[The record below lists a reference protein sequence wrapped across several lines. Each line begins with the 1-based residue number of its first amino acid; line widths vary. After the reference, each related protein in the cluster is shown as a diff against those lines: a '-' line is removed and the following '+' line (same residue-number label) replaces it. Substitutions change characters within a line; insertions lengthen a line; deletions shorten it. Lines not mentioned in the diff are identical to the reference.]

1 MDNKTVYYKPLPPK
15 PATLLIIER
24 GKPITLVSLDGSMTL
39 GRASE
44 KSTCDIKIAS
54 GIVSRNH
61 GEFIYEDVEGIFYYR
76 DNNSLNGTFYNGV
89 KLEQLNERG
98 TRAVRLSDGDILR
111 IDCENLM
118 NPRSD
123 AVIIIFSTAFSVKE
137 TWKRYPLD
145 GIDSVKIGRGISD
158 GICLTDFMA
167 SRSHAVMVRA
177 QNTWHITD
185 SGSVNG
191 LAVNREQLEGQRELH
206 IFDVIRIANTT
217 LIFLGNEVIYN
228 EVQMAAPQPEQVRA
242 NRSVVMSVNIDEVK
256 VRKFNSIAK
265 KTLLSHI
272 NLDVEAGDFVL
283 ILGGAG
289 AGKTTFIK
297 SLMGSIKRT
306 GKVEGQ
312 VLFDN
317 MDLYK
322 NFRML
327 KHKIGLVP
335 QFSTTRDN
343 DTVYNTIMDAANIK
357 LAGEYSNAEIRQR
370 VDNVIGKLMLTSL
383 TGNLVKNLSGG
394 QKKRVEVA
402 IQAIGDQ
409 EVFVLDEPD
418 SGMDYA
424 TRVDL
429 MTNLHSCTDSGG
441 VVMVISHS
449 PDDAAHLFTKVIVL
463 AKSQRDEV
471 GRLAYYGDVEN
482 AYKFFGVGKL
492 SDIVMEINYEGG
504 HGRADEFIDKF
515 ENTRRG

>member
-1 MDNKTVYYKPLPPK
+1 MDNKTVYYKPMPPK
-15 PATLLIIER
+15 PATLLILER
-24 GKPITLVSLDGSMTL
+24 GKPVRLVSLTGSLTL
-39 GRASE
+39 GRDAKDS
-44 KSTCDIKIAS
+44 KCDIRLAS
-54 GIVSRNH
+54 KIVSRNH
-61 GEFIYEDVEGIFYYR
+61 GEIIYEDVEGIYYYR
-76 DNNSLNGTFYNGV
+76 DNNSLNGTFYNGA
-89 KLEQLNERG
+89 KLEQLNEKG

-111 IDCENLM
+111 IDCENLL
-118 NPRSD
+118 NPRTD
-123 AVIIIFSTAFSVKE
+123 AVILIFSTKFSPDE
-137 TWKRYPLD
+137 NWYRFDLSSMT
-145 GIDSVKIGRGISD
+145 SVNIGRNIPNGIS
-158 GICLTDFMA
+158 LTDFMA
-167 SRSHAVMVRA
+167 SRNHAALNLVDD
-177 QNTWHITD
+177 TWYITD
-185 SGSVNG
+185 CGSVNG
-191 LAVNREQLEGQRELH
+191 LAVNREMVNGSRQLNV
-206 IFDVIRIANTT
+206 FDMITIANTT
-217 LIFLGNEVIYN
+217 LVFLGTEIIFNEVKLKM
-228 EVQMAAPQPEQVRA
+228 EPPKRPVHRE
-242 NRSVVMSVNIDEVK
+242 VVMSVNIDEVK

-272 NLDVEAGDFVL
+272 DLDVESGDFIL

-306 GKVEGQ
+306 GKVNGQ

-322 NFRML
+322 NFKML

-357 LAGEYSNAEIRQR
+357 LAGEYSAQEIKER
-370 VDNVIGKLMLTSL
+370 VDSVIQKLMLTSL

-482 AYKFFGVGKL
+482 AYKFFGVSKL

-515 ENTRRG
+515 DQTRRG

>member
-15 PATLLIIER
+15 PATLLIVER
-24 GKPITLVSLDGSMTL
+24 NKPINLISLSGSMKI
-39 GRASE
+39 GRE
-44 KSTCDIKIAS
+44 YENSTNDINIRS

-61 GEFIYEDVEGIFYYR
+61 GEIIYEDVEGVYYYR
-76 DNNSLNGTFYNGV
+76 DNNSLNGTYYNGV
-89 KLEQLNERG
+89 KLEQLNDRG

-111 IDCENLM
+111 IDCENLL

-123 AVIIIFSTAFSVKE
+123 AVILVFSTKFSADE
-137 TWKRYPLD
+137 IWKRYPLE
-145 GIDSVKIGRGISD
+145 GQSLVNIGRGIAK
-158 GICLTDFMA
+158 GISLTDFMA
-167 SRSHAVMVRA
+167 SRNHAVMNNID
-177 QNTWHITD
+177 NTWHITD
-185 SGSVNG
+185 CGSVNG
-191 LAVNREQLEGQRELH
+191 LAVNKNILQGTRALNV
-206 IFDVIRIANTT
+206 FDVINIANTT
-217 LIFLGNEVIYN
+217 LIYLGNEVIYN
-228 EVQMAAPQPEQVRA
+228 QVQMNSEQYVRKE
-242 NRSVVMSVNIDEVK
+242 RSVVMSVNIDEVK
-256 VRKFNSIAK
+256 VRKFNSLAK

-272 NLDVEAGDFVL
+272 ALDVEAGDFIL

-297 SLMGSIKRT
+297 SLMGSIKRNGT
-306 GKVEGQ
+306 VHGQ

-317 MDLYK
+317 MDLYR
-322 NFRML
+322 NFKML

-343 DTVYNTIMDAANIK
+343 DTVYNTIMDAANVK
-357 LAGEYSNAEIRQR
+357 LAGEYSPEEIKQR
-370 VDNVIGKLMLTSL
+370 VDSVIQKLMLTSL

-429 MTNLHSCTDSGG
+429 MKNLYSCTDSGG

-449 PDDAAHLFTKVIVL
+449 PDDAADLFTKVIVL

-471 GRLAYYGDVEN
+471 GRLAYYGDVQN
-482 AYKFFGVGKL
+482 AYEFFGVKKL
-492 SDIVMEINYEGG
+492 SDIVLEINYEGG
-504 HGRADEFIDKF
+504 HGRGDEFIDKF
-515 ENTRRG
+515 ERTRRG

>member
-1 MDNKTVYYKPLPPK
+1 MDNKTIYYKPLPAK
-15 PATLLIIER
+15 PATLLILER
-24 GKPITLVSLDGSMTL
+24 GKPVQLVSLTGTMRI
-39 GRASE
+39 GRESE
-44 KSTCDIKIAS
+44 KSTNDIDLHS

-61 GEFIYEDVEGIFYYR
+61 GEFIYEDVEGVYYYR
-76 DNNSLNGTFYNGV
+76 DNNSLNGTFYNGN

-98 TRAVRLSDGDILR
+98 SRAVRLSDGDILR

-118 NPRSD
+118 NPRND
-123 AVIIIFSTAFSVKE
+123 AVIIIFSTKFSVGEK
-137 TWKRYPLD
+137 WNRFPLE
-145 GIDSVKIGRGISD
+145 GLVNVKIGRGSTE

-167 SRSHAVMVRA
+167 SRKHAELNLIDGV
-177 QNTWHITD
+177 WHISD
-185 SGSVNG
+185 MGSVNG
-191 LAVNREQLEGQRELH
+191 LAINRNMLQGTCPLN
-206 IFDVIRIANTT
+206 IFDVINIANTT
-217 LIFLGNEVIYN
+217 LIFLGNEIIFN
-228 EVQMAAPQPEQVRA
+228 EVQMSVETQPRRER
-242 NRSVVMSVNIDEVK
+242 RIVMSVNIDEVK
-256 VRKFNSIAK
+256 VRKFNSLAK

-297 SLMGSIKRT
+297 SLMGSIKRS
-306 GKVEGQ
+306 GKVDGQ

-343 DTVYNTIMDAANIK
+343 DTVYNTIMDAANVK
-357 LAGEYSNAEIRQR
+357 LAGEYSGAEIKQR
-370 VDNVIGKLMLTSL
+370 VDDVIRRLMLTSL
-383 TGNLVKNLSGG
+383 TNNLVKNLSGG

-482 AYKFFGVGKL
+482 AYQFFGVKKL